1 MSLRSM
7 VVILMVSTILILI
20 STPFGISS
28 QTGGEN
34 SLWKLPLPQA
44 YGPEDIAFDPKSE
57 GPYTGVVDGRILKYV
72 NGAFVEFATT
82 SPLRTK
88 EECEVKGDPKFRS
101 ACGRPTGLNFD
112 QRTGELYICD
122 VFYGLLK
129 VGPNGGLATQIVAGV
144 NGQNFSFLNAVEI
157 EESTGNLYFIDS
169 GAIFRTVN
177 GSSMG
182 ASQPLIP
189 IFKGEGYEYW
199 SIRMKTLL
207 KSQDL
212 WDFVELGYAD
222 PDEAN
227 KLRENKKKD
236 SKALAIIQQAVHDNV
251 FSRIATTTNSKQA
264 WENPRILG
272 SGDTSGRLLKYEAAT
287 GEATVVLEGLSGPG
301 GMAMSRDQTFLVI
314 SEYISGKVVKYHI
327 KGPKAHTTETLQL
340 ENLKGNPGNVK
351 RAKPEGF
358 WMAMNIFN
366 EEPNQPSIPT
376 KESFAVKFDE
386 KGKVLGRREVSIHLP
401 NFLSGYLE
409 HGGRAYAGSNAS
421 DFLGVGMAFQN

>member
-1 MSLRSM
+1 MSLRRM
-7 VVILMVSTILILI
+7 VVILMISTILIFI
-20 STPFGISS
+20 SSPFGFSS

-34 SLWKLPLPQA
+34 LLWKLPLPQA

-72 NGAFVEFATT
+72 NGTFVEFATT
-82 SPLRTK
+82 SPFRRK
-88 EECEVKGDPKFRS
+88 EECEVKGDPKFRI

-157 EESTGNLYFIDS
+157 EKSTGNLYFIDS
-169 GAIFRTVN
+169 GAIFRTV
-177 GSSMG
+177 
-182 ASQPLIP
+182 
-189 IFKGEGYEYW
+189 
-199 SIRMKTLL
+199 
-207 KSQDL
+207 
-212 WDFVELGYAD
+212 
-222 PDEAN
+222 
-227 KLRENKKKD
+227 
-236 SKALAIIQQAVHDNV
+236 
-251 FSRIATTTNSKQA
+251 
-264 WENPRILG
+264 ENPRILG
-272 SGDTSGRLLKYEAAT
+272 SGDTTGRLLKYEATT
-287 GEATVVLEGLSGPG
+287 GEATVVLDRLSGPG
-301 GMAMSRDQTFLVI
+301 GMAMSSDQTFLVI

-340 ENLKGNPGNVK
+340 ENVKGNPGNVK

-386 KGKVLGRREVSIHLP
+386 NGKVLATRKVSIHLP
-401 NFLSGYLE
+401 NLLSGYLE